1 MKRMLK
7 VGGTNCVISRER
19 CKATFNIEKLTYFL
33 ESDQEKTERRR
44 ELEKKF
50 YEDEFPNDL
59 IKVPVDYLSHSE
71 IYTEA
76 LIKAARIYFEAFNLE
91 DPREV
96 LGIADAYHYEAS
108 PLLLHFAMFI
118 PALMGH
124 CNDEQQARWLPD
136 AIELK
141 IIGTYAQTEL
151 GHGSYLKGL
160 QTEAIYNDK
169 EKTFTLNSPT
179 LESIKWWPGGLGKTA
194 NHAIVQAQLFVDGV
208 HRGLHPFMVQIRD
221 LETHKPLPGI
231 EVGELGPKLGFKAAD
246 NGYLKLSSVV
256 IPKSN
261 MLMKNAYID
270 DNGRYQ
276 AKKAT
281 DKLNLGTMLFVRVL
295 IIDMMSFNISKAVTI
310 ATRYSAVRKQ
320 GINPDSKNG
329 VTSELKII
337 DYAAQRYKLIPCIAL
352 SHACKAVFISLMSAF
367 KDVNESMSKR
377 SDYRS
382 IPLLHAMSSGLKA
395 LTTDLGASAV
405 EICRRACGG
414 NGFLLASGLPRIF
427 GNTVAACTY
436 EGENTILYLQ
446 TARYLYKT
454 VRLVSNHGSSSME
467 SNTKV
472 TLNLK
477 ERSNNN
483 NSNDYNSNGNYNSSN
498 SSNNNYD
505 DYNNRETSQSIGYLY
520 RVTRP
525 DIGNLGKREGKIV
538 SDVDGLLRLFSA
550 SAYYHCHFAFD
561 QVDCRMRVQGQ
572 SFEKAWIECQ
582 VDLIK
587 AAKSHLIYYMMI
599 KYWEWVSSGEKYDL
613 NISQVLKRLAYFY
626 FGYIINENKGDFL
639 AVGLDL
645 TSIEQIQDELS
656 TLMVELRNDMIPLV
670 DAFDLHDMV
679 LMSAIG
685 CKDGNVYDRLFNLAK
700 KAPLNQVDPN
710 PSFIKYIKDLTTS
723 KSKL

>member
-1 MKRMLK
+1 MTSIL
-7 VGGTNCVISRER
+7 GQYPINPLLTDER
-19 CKATFNIEKLTYFL
+19 SKSSFNIEKLTYFL
-33 ESDQEKTERRR
+33 EGDQEKTLRRR

-50 YEDEFPNDL
+50 YEDEFPSDL
-59 IKVPVDYLSHSE
+59 IKVPVDYLDHSE

-160 QTEAIYNDK
+160 QTEAIYNHSDQ
-169 EKTFTLNSPT
+169 TFTLNSPN

-208 HRGLHPFMVQIRD
+208 YRGLHPFIVQIRD
-221 LETHKPLPGI
+221 METHEPLSGI
-231 EVGELGPKLGFKAAD
+231 EVGELGPKFGFKAAD

-256 IPKSN
+256 IPRTN
-261 MLMKNAYID
+261 MLMKNAFID
-270 DNGRYQ
+270 EKGCYQ
-276 AKKAT
+276 AKEAT
-281 DKLNLGTMLFVRVL
+281 DKLNLGTMLFVRVI
-295 IIDMMSFNISKAVTI
+295 IIDMMSFNISKAATI
-310 ATRYSAVRKQ
+310 ATRYSAIRKQ
-320 GINPDSKNG
+320 GPNPDSNNS
-329 VTSELKII
+329 SEMKII
-337 DYAAQRYKLIPCIAL
+337 DYSAQRYKLIPCIAL
-352 SHACKAVFISLMSAF
+352 SHACKAVFISLMTAF

-377 SDYRS
+377 GDYGL

-395 LTTDLGASAV
+395 LTTDLGAAAV
-405 EICRRACGG
+405 ETCRRACGG
-414 NGFLLASGLPRIF
+414 NGFLLVSGLPRIF
-427 GNTVAACTY
+427 ANTVAACTY

-446 TARYLYKT
+446 TARYLFKMVRTSTNNTNHANDQT
-454 VRLVSNHGSSSME
+454 VS
-467 SNTKV
+467 T
-472 TLNLK
+472 
-477 ERSNNN
+477 
-483 NSNDYNSNGNYNSSN
+483 
-498 SSNNNYD
+498 
-505 DYNNRETSQSIGYLY
+505 SIGYLY

-525 DIGNLGKREGKIV
+525 NIGNLGKSEGRIV
-538 SDVDGLLRLFSA
+538 NDVEGLLRLFSA
-550 SAYYHCHFAFD
+550 SAYYHCHRAFD
-561 QVDCRMRVQGQ
+561 QVECRMRIQGQ
-572 SFEKAWIECQ
+572 SYEKAWIECQ
-582 VDLIK
+582 NDLIK
-587 AAKSHLIYYMMI
+587 AAKSHLIYYMLT
-599 KYWEWVSSGEKYDL
+599 KYWDWVSTADKYDATIASL
-613 NISQVLKRLAYFY
+613 LRRLACFY
-626 FGYIINENKGDFL
+626 FGFTIVESKGDFL

-645 TSIEQIQDELS
+645 NSIEQIQDELS
-656 TLMVELRNDMIPLV
+656 TLMTELRPDMVSLV

-679 LMSAIG
+679 LMSALG
-685 CKDGNVYDRLFNLAK
+685 CKDGNVYERLFDLAK

-710 PSFIKYIKDLTTS
+710 PSFIKYIKDLT